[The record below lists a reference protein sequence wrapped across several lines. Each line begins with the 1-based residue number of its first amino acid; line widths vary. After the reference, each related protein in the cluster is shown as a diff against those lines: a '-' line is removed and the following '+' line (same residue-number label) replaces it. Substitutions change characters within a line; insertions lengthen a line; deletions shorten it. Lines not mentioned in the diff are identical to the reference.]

1 MKGTRD
7 KEPEVA
13 LADLQEQAGKD
24 SDGSY
29 ADLVAYLREQSG
41 RSATAIL
48 KDIDG
53 GEIDSHRAGR
63 LYEACNNDSE
73 LYRQVEPFAH
83 LIRDDHFGNPVVIPA
98 GSVYVTSGTTRRAT
112 GTHYT
117 PKSLTEPI
125 VQHTL
130 EPLVYI
136 GPAEGHPREKWKL
149 KHAKELLELKICDM
163 AMGSGA
169 FLVQV
174 VRYMS
179 ERLVEAWNALSSDP
193 RNVPNFTIEGRPPT
207 GSPEE
212 ILIPQDKDER
222 IVLARR
228 LIADRCIYG
237 VDKNPLAVEM
247 AKLSLWL
254 ITLEKNR
261 AFTFLDHA
269 LKCGDSLVGVD
280 LEQLANW
287 SLEKSDRPQAVPLL
301 ATRIR
306 HQINDVIG
314 LRAQLESFTVKD
326 IRDQQEKERL
336 HKEADARI
344 NDLRTAGNLLLAA
357 YFNDSRKDKQA
368 SDARSLTG
376 CGAARR

>member
-1 MKGTRD
+1 M
-7 KEPEVA
+7 
-13 LADLQEQAGKD
+13 
-24 SDGSY
+24 
-29 ADLVAYLREQSG
+29 
-41 RSATAIL
+41 
-48 KDIDG
+48 
-53 GEIDSHRAGR
+53 SH
-63 LYEACNNDSE
+63 
-73 LYRQVEPFAH
+73 
-83 LIRDDHFGNPVVIPA
+83 PA
-98 GSVYVTSGTTRRAT
+98 QPAAPL

-125 VQHTL
+125 VLHTL

-136 GPAEGHPREKWKL
+136 GPAEGHARENWKL
-149 KHAKELLELKICDM
+149 KYAKELLELKICDM

-174 VRYMS
+174 VRYLS

-193 RNVPNFTIEGRPPT
+193 RNVPNFTIKGTPPT

-280 LEQLANW
+280 LEQLHYW
-287 SLEKSDRPQAVPLL
+287 DLHPGEKQQEMFIGQLL
-301 ATRIR
+301 KPVTDKAIE
-306 HQINDVIG
+306 
-314 LRAQLESFTVKD
+314 LRGQLEGFTVND
-326 IRDQQEKERL
+326 IRDQQEKARLNAEAESYTAFLKTAADFLIAESMGFAESNSLHDIVALLKRFEDEGIELQKGLKQSRERV
-336 HKEADARI
+336 AR
-344 NDLRTAGNLLLAA
+344 
-357 YFNDSRKDKQA
+357 K
-368 SDARSLTG
+368 SD
-376 CGAARR
+376 